1 MKKSIRF
8 QLNGKPTTLDTDE
21 DRTLLWVLRTDLG
34 LTGAKYGCGVGVC
47 GSCTVVVDGKTVR
60 SCQATPEGGPG
71 ARRSPPSRVWPGTVR
86 STRCSR
92 PSSITAACS
101 AASARPG

>member
-1 MKKSIRF
+1 MKKPVHFR
-8 QLNGKPTTLDTDE
+8 LNGRPTTLDTNP
-21 DRTLLWVLRTDLG
+21 DRTLLWVLRTDLE

-47 GSCTVVVDGKTVR
+47 GSCTVVVDGRTVR
-60 SCQATPEGGPG
+60 SCQATLEDVREQKSP
-71 ARRSPPSRVWPGTVR
+71 RSRGWPAGVS

-92 PSSITAACS
+92 RSSTTAACS